1 MAWTISKP
9 LSFQVTCK
17 SCMADIGF
25 YKEEVAPSLNGKTAF
40 IVCPECGKRINV
52 ATITSEGTY
61 FTSNVSPL
69 DQGV

>member
-25 YKEEVAPSLNGKTAF
+25 YKEEIVPPLTF
-40 IVCPECGKRINV
+40 ITCPECGKRINV
-52 ATITSEGTY
+52 ATATSEGICL
-61 FTSNVSPL
+61 TSNVSPL

>member
-9 LSFQVTCK
+9 LSLQVTCK

-25 YKEEVAPSLNGKTAF
+25 YKEEIIPSGRTAF
-40 IVCPECGKRINV
+40 IMCPECGKRINL
-52 ATITSEGTY
+52 ATVTSEGMYLTD
-61 FTSNVSPL
+61 NVSPL